1 MSQYILP
8 TLQKRLKVIDKQQVL
23 ITVNQSPHK
32 FYKLNLDVVKKI
44 DDNQTDPIG
53 VLFAFLDLLQ
63 LFLYYLLSKLYY
75 PDYGTQLM

>member
-32 FYKLNLDVVKKI
+32 FYKLDLDVVKIYVEK
-44 DDNQTDPIG
+44 
-53 VLFAFLDLLQ
+53 
-63 LFLYYLLSKLYY
+63 S
-75 PDYGTQLM
+75 